1 MNKEF
6 YFYGNTVVC
15 YLYDRHTDRTFKGV
29 AVCSPEDTYDR
40 NTGMEIAKLKALHK
54 LQVYK
59 MKKLSEIKDM
69 ITYWKSIE
77 DEVSEQYKLSVDKAE
92 KVWDQLINITNDIK

>member
-1 MNKEF
+1 MNKQF

-15 YLYDRHTDRTFKGV
+15 YLYDKYTNKTFKGV

-59 MKKLSEIKDM
+59 MKQLSRLKDK
-69 ITYWKSIE
+69 IDNWKSIE
-77 DEVSEQYKLSVDKAE
+77 DEVNEQYNLSVDKPE
-92 KVWDQLINITNDIK
+92 TGWNQLINLTNGLK